1 MFDPHTE
8 PDAQSIRD
16 TLRRPRWLAVGLISV
31 SLVAVTGCS
40 DDAKDAAATASPAGA
55 TTTLANGSPATGAKS
70 KAKPGAKA
78 SAEKQPP
85 TAVAKAARKAV
96 DRDDYAGATSIAA
109 ALPVAKRRPIG
120 KRVANRLARRAALA
134 LKEGNRSAVLS
145 LLSEAKKYPKTKLM
159 SQVRA
164 DYRAAEKAF
173 EKRGNDKL
181 VSRQNKLRQER
192 AAREARAAREQ
203 ALKANA
209 GG

>member
-1 MFDPHTE
+1 MFHPNTE
-8 PDAQSIRD
+8 PGAQSI
-16 TLRRPRWLAVGLISV
+16 RRPRWLAVGLISV

-40 DDAKDAAATASPAGA
+40 DDTNDPAAASATPAGV

-70 KAKPGAKA
+70 KASAKT
-78 SAEKQPP
+78 SAKTPK
-85 TAVAKAARKAV
+85 AVAKAARKAV

-109 ALPVAKRRPIG
+109 ALPVAKRKPIG

-145 LLSEAKKYPKTKLM
+145 LLAQAKKYPKTKLVTT
-159 SQVRA
+159 VRA

-173 EKRGNDKL
+173 EKRGNDK
-181 VSRQNKLRQER
+181 VTARSNKLRQQR

-209 GG
+209 KG